1 MHTRCVFYT
10 FEVFKPW
17 HSIILRQNKF
27 PIYVVPSINKCRY
40 VFRNT
45 EKIQNFKSNYHKP
58 TLKHIRGKLDDL
70 LRNLVVYTTE
80 IIK

>member
-17 HSIILRQNKF
+17 HSIILRQTKF
-27 PIYVVPSINKCRY
+27 PIYVGY